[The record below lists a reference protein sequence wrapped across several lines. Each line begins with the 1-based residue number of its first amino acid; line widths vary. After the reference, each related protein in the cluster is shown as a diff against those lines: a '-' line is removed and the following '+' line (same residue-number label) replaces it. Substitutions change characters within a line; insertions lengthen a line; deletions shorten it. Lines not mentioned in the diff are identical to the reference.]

1 MPNVIFPVA
10 QFMPMFDPL
19 GSVIGCMILI
29 YLAATYV
36 AGFGAIAASFRAPQ
50 FGRAVGAAVFASA
63 LLLFL
68 WFARGTI
75 RSYRA
80 PDSSLL
86 VAAAAPALL
95 GLIAWLIGARR
106 AGRLELWSAPL
117 GRTGYSNPM
126 TYQTSAGKQFVVLAT
141 GSGANATLMAFALPE

>member
-1 MPNVIFPVA
+1 MP
-10 QFMPMFDPL
+10 DPSL
-19 GSVIGCMILI
+19 RPATIAVTSGRPDHVPDAPLNHPITM
-29 YLAATYV
+29 AATYV

-106 AGRLELWSAPL
+106 AGRH
-117 GRTGYSNPM
+117 GG
-126 TYQTSAGKQFVVLAT
+126 G
-141 GSGANATLMAFALPE
+141 LPAAR